1 MPAPF
6 ITIRK
11 DDMSKIVDSVYNIRL
26 LDDLARKD
34 TSIHRL
40 HPVTKL
46 LTTVVYLIT
55 VVSFD
60 RYEISGLF
68 PLVFYPMVLILL
80 SDLPVMPIFKRLL
93 MVEPLIIGI
102 GILNPLF
109 DPRGWITFAS
119 IMIKSGL
126 TVTACLVLV
135 STTGL
140 DKIAQALRRLK
151 VPGIFVLQLLLTFR
165 YISLLIEELARML
178 RAYSLRAPKQK
189 GVRLK
194 DCGSFTGQLLLR
206 TFDRAQRVYDSMRLR
221 GFSGEYHSYGKSNIT
236 WKDITFLAV
245 WSLFF
250 IAARMYDIPAFL
262 GSLVER
268 VGI

>member
-1 MPAPF
+1 
-6 ITIRK
+6 
-11 DDMSKIVDSVYNIRL
+11 
-26 LDDLARKD
+26 LDDLARKN

-40 HPVTKL
+40 HPISKL
-46 LTTVVYLIT
+46 LATIVYVIA

-60 RYEISGLF
+60 RYEIIGLLPF
-68 PLVFYPMVLILL
+68 VFYPLILILL
-80 SDLPVMPIFKRLL
+80 AELPVVPILKRLL

-109 DPRGWITFAS
+109 DPKGWITFAS

-140 DKIAQALRRLK
+140 DKIAQALRTLK

-165 YISLLIEELARML
+165 YLSVLIEELTRMV
-178 RAYSLRAPKQK
+178 RAYTLRAPQQK

-194 DCGSFTGQLLLR
+194 DGGSFAGQLLLR
-206 TFDRAQRVYDSMRLR
+206 SLDRAERVYEAMKLR
-221 GFSGEYHSYGKSNIT
+221 GFHGEYHAYGNSKIT
-236 WKDITFLAV
+236 RKDLLYLMA

-250 IAARMYDIPAFL
+250 IAARTYNIPAFL
-262 GSLVER
+262 GLLFEGVSR
-268 VGI
+268 P

>member
-1 MPAPF
+1 M
-6 ITIRK
+6 
-11 DDMSKIVDSVYNIRL
+11 
-26 LDDLARKD
+26 DDLARKN

-40 HPVTKL
+40 HPISKL
-46 LTTVVYLIT
+46 LATIVYVIA

-60 RYEISGLF
+60 RYEIIGLLPF
-68 PLVFYPMVLILL
+68 VFYPLILILL
-80 SDLPVMPIFKRLL
+80 AELPVVPILKRLL

-109 DPRGWITFAS
+109 DPKGWITFAS

-140 DKIAQALRRLK
+140 DKIAQALRTLK

-165 YISLLIEELARML
+165 YLSVLIEELTRMV
-178 RAYSLRAPKQK
+178 RAYTLRAPQQK

-194 DCGSFTGQLLLR
+194 DGGSFAGQLLLR
-206 TFDRAQRVYDSMRLR
+206 SLDRAERVYEAMKLR
-221 GFSGEYHSYGKSNIT
+221 GFHGEYHAYGNSKIT
-236 WKDITFLAV
+236 RKDLLYLMA

-250 IAARMYDIPAFL
+250 IAARTYNIPAFL
-262 GSLVER
+262 GLLFEGVSR
-268 VGI
+268 P